1 MIVTHR
7 LKQSLFALPALIFFT
22 IFFIYPLI
30 EIARVSFVPSILSQ
44 GESPF
49 TILRNPVYLRVLGFT
64 FWQATLSTVL
74 TLAAGLPLAFAF
86 ARYRFVGHSFWRALA
101 TIPFVLPTVVV
112 AAAFNALIGSRGAFN
127 ELLQRAFNLDSPPI
141 QILGTFSAIL
151 LAHIFFNVSVVIR
164 IVGASLTTRDPQLEE
179 AAATD
184 GANRWEIFSHI
195 TLPLILPSIGAA
207 AILTFLFCFASFGVA
222 LLLGGVQFVTLEVEI
237 YKQTAQL
244 LRLDIATSLALL
256 QLAVTLVLSVMGQRL
271 QEYATAQEQND
282 VDVRQPAKSLRSRLF
297 IASALTFV
305 AVFIALPLAA
315 LVIRSLDLDGEWFH
329 FYNLLPQN
337 TRGSF
342 FFVSPLVAI
351 RNSLAFAVMSMFASM
366 AMGASLAYALSNRS
380 VLSRIGEALLLL
392 PIGTSAV
399 TLGLG
404 FLVSLGAFSASIV
417 LTPIAHT
424 MIALPFVVRALL
436 PAIRSL
442 DPQLRESAMTE
453 GAGGFQTF
461 RQIELPLLAPMILS
475 VAVFAFSISL
485 GEFGVSLILSRP
497 EFPTLP
503 VAIFRYLGQPGA
515 TNYGQAMAMSVILMI
530 VMAASAMTIEK
541 IGGWKRMMG

>member
-1 MIVTHR
+1 MIVKHR
-7 LKQSLFALPALIFFT
+7 FKQSLFALPALIFFS

-64 FWQATLSTVL
+64 FWQATLSTIL

-86 ARYRFVGHSFWRALA
+86 ARFRFGGHSFWRAIA

-112 AAAFNALIGSRGAFN
+112 AAAFNALLGSRGALN
-127 ELLQRAFNLDSPPI
+127 EFLQRAFNLDSPPI

-151 LAHIFFNVSVVIR
+151 LAHIFYNVNVVIR
-164 IVGASLTTRDPQLEE
+164 IVGATLSTRDLQLEE

-207 AILTFLFCFASFGVA
+207 AILIFLFCFASFGVA

-271 QEYATAQEQND
+271 QENATPQEQND

-305 AVFIALPLAA
+305 AVFIVLPLAA
-315 LVIRSLDLDGEWFH
+315 LVLRSLDFDGEWFR
-329 FYNLLPQN
+329 FYLLLDQN

-342 FFVSPLVAI
+342 FFVAPFIAI
-351 RNSLAFAVMSMFASM
+351 RNSIFFALLTMLVSMT
-366 AMGASLAYALSNRS
+366 MGVSLAYALSIRNG
-380 VLSRIGEALLLL
+380 LSRIGEAVLLL

-404 FLVSLGAFSASIV
+404 FLVSLGALSASIV

-442 DPQLRESAMTE
+442 DSQLRESAMTE
-453 GAGGFQTF
+453 GAGVYQAF
-461 RQIELPLLAPMILS
+461 RLVELPLLLPTFLTT
-475 VAVFAFSISL
+475 AVFAFSISL
-485 GEFGVSLILSRP
+485 GEFGASLILSRP

-503 VAIFRYLGQPGA
+503 IAIFRYLGQPGA
-515 TNYGQAMAMSVILMI
+515 TNYGQAMAMSVILML
-530 VMAASAMTIEK
+530 VMMTSGLMIEK
-541 IGGWKRMMG
+541 IGGWKRLMG